1 MAKILIIDDDPYVVE
16 FISDILALSGYEVSS
31 VTDPRKGISAFSHI
45 RPDICVLDF
54 TMPGM
59 TGREVCR
66 ELKAIDRTVEVLF
79 LTGHADT
86 ELAVEM
92 MKLGA
97 TDYLIKPLKVS
108 ELQTALLRALEH
120 RRLVH
125 ENVAY
130 RERLEA
136 LVAEKTNALN
146 EALAELSSVH
156 MCTVEAL
163 GRALDFRDQS
173 TSGHS
178 RRVAQLT
185 AGIAQRLGIGG
196 SELVQIEQ
204 GALLHDVGKLRI
216 PDNILLKKTALT
228 PMEWATMKR
237 HPEYG
242 REFLEKL
249 DFLNGAADL
258 VYSHHEKFDGSG
270 YPRGLHGDEIPIGA
284 RCFAIVDSVDA
295 LIYERPYHAAI
306 SFDQAASEIRK
317 CAGSQ
322 FDPSLVDLALSH
334 IEQRL

>member
-1 MAKILIIDDDPYVVE
+1 MAKILIIDDDSYVVE
-16 FISDILALSGYEVSS
+16 FISDILTLSGYEVSS
-31 VTDPRKGISAFSHI
+31 VIDPRKCLSAFTLI
-45 RPDICVLDF
+45 RPDVCVLDY

-66 ELKAIDRTVEVLF
+66 QLKALDATVEILF

-125 ENVAY
+125 ENIAY

-146 EALAELSSVH
+146 QALAELGSVH
-156 MCTVEAL
+156 KSTVEAL

-216 PDNILLKKTALT
+216 PDNILLKKAALT
-228 PMEWATMKR
+228 PGEWNTMKR

-242 REFLEKL
+242 KEFLEKL
-249 DFLNGAADL
+249 DFLNSAADL

-270 YPRGLHGDEIPIGA
+270 YPRGLRGENIPIGA

-306 SFDQAASEIRK
+306 SFDEAADEIRR

-322 FDPSLVDLALSH
+322 FDPGLVELALSH
-334 IEQRL
+334 IAERR